1 MRIEKS
7 KFVTMDKVGD
17 MVDGVKGPMPFQGV
31 STPSFNIIL
40 LM

>member
-7 KFVTMDKVGD
+7 KFVTMEKVRD
-17 MVDGVKGPMPFQGV
+17 IVDIVKGPMPFQLV
-31 STPSFNIIL
+31 STPSFNIII